1 MNETDTYREFAPP
14 AHLRSSIACLW
25 TRRGDGGTVRI
36 LPDACSD
43 IIWRSGEPA
52 LVAGPDTGPSF
63 SVTRP
68 GSLIVGVRF
77 LPGAGGPALGLPLDQ
92 LCDERIQLSD
102 LGLDGK
108 QTLGGDLEL
117 GDALSRVAALA
128 ADLVAAGPPDRAVQ
142 AATARLLDP
151 RQRVD
156 RLAAEI
162 GLSER
167 QLRRR
172 VRASVGYGPK
182 TLQRVLRLR
191 RFLQSDRQNLGR
203 AALDAGYADQAHLTR
218 DCRRLTGLAPGAL

>member
-1 MNETDTYREFAPP
+1 MP
-14 AHLRSSIACLW
+14 AGRRSACRSISSA
-25 TRRGDGGTVRI
+25 T
-36 LPDACSD
+36 
-43 IIWRSGEPA
+43 
-52 LVAGPDTGPSF
+52 
-63 SVTRP
+63 
-68 GSLIVGVRF
+68 
-77 LPGAGGPALGLPLDQ
+77 
-92 LCDERIQLSD
+92 ERIRLSD

-108 QTLGGDLEL
+108 ETLGGDLEL
-117 GDALSRVAALA
+117 GEALSRVAALA

-142 AATARLLDP
+142 AATTRLLDP

-167 QLRRR
+167 QFRRR